1 MEVIIIIAVLIGL
14 GIMGVFGCVMEW
26 AVNTFPALARLNEA
40 LDFQYEDEQ

>member
-14 GIMGVFGCVMEW
+14 GIMGVFGSLIEW
-26 AVNTFPALARLNEA
+26 AVNTFPALAKLNEA